1 LYELYSGKML
11 FPGHTNNDMLRLH
24 MELKGPFSKKMLKKV
39 EFKLSKLTDSHSL
52 GDGIRSL
59 IIIIGSLCR

>member
-1 LYELYSGKML
+1 MYELYSGKML

-39 EFKLSKLTDSHSL
+39 EFQSYALAYVIFCDINQVEHTTLLSA
-52 GDGIRSL
+52 
-59 IIIIGSLCR
+59 